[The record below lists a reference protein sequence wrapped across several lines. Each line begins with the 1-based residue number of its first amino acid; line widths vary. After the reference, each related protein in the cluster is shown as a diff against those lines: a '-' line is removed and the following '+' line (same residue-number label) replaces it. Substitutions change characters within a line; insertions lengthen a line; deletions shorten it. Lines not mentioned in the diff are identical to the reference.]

1 MTRTEWI
8 LDFYKNFSELYKAS
22 PDIAYLKSVT
32 GQHSPVRLGEMLIRE
47 NPSVETIR
55 PITDVYIYN
64 YFHEKD
70 PVLMA
75 RQTLDA
81 IIKIGIAIGLCNIA
95 VAKMAKTNH
104 DITNYYHIKY
114 FTDLPNIIQIQF
126 KTLELVDIVITINF
140 ISLIRQ
146 LNVIYTCMVNDRF
159 CEIDDLPKKLKKLVF
174 GK

>member
-8 LDFYKNFSELYKAS
+8 LDFYKNFSKLYKAS

-70 PVLMA
+70 PVLTA

-81 IIKIGIAIGLCNIA
+81 IIKIGTAVALCNMS
-95 VAKMAKTNH
+95 VAKMAKTNS
-104 DITNYYHIKY
+104 DVTKYYHIKY
-114 FTDLPNIIQIQF
+114 FTDLPNIIQSQF

-140 ISLIRQ
+140 IRQ
-146 LNVIYTCMVNDRF
+146 LNMIYTCLVNDRF
-159 CEIDDLPKKLKKLVF
+159 CEIDNLPKKLKKLVF
-174 GK
+174 DK

>member
-32 GQHSPVRLGEMLIRE
+32 GEHSPVYLGEVLMRE
-47 NPSVETIR
+47 NPLTGKNLYIM
-55 PITDVYIYN
+55 DAYIYD

-70 PVLMA
+70 PVLTA
-75 RQTLDA
+75 RQAVDA
-81 IIKIGIAIGLCNIA
+81 IIKIGTA
-95 VAKMAKTNH
+95 VAPCNMSVTKMAKTNP
-104 DITNYYHIKY
+104 DIIKYYNIKY

-126 KTLELVDIVITINF
+126 KTLESVDIVITINF
-140 ISLIRQ
+140 IRH
-146 LNVIYTCMVNDRF
+146 LNMIYTCLVNDRL
-159 CEIDDLPKKLKKLVF
+159 CEIDNLPKKLKKLVF

>member
-22 PDIAYLKSVT
+22 PDIAYLKSIT
-32 GQHSPVRLGEMLIRE
+32 GQHDPVRLGEMLMRE
-47 NPSVETIR
+47 NPLTGKNH
-55 PITDVYIYN
+55 PIIDVYIYN

-70 PVLMA
+70 PVLTA

-81 IIKIGIAIGLCNIA
+81 IIKIGTAVALGNMS
-95 VAKMAKTNH
+95 VAKMAKTNS
-104 DITNYYHIKY
+104 DITKYYHIKY

-140 ISLIRQ
+140 IRQ
-146 LNVIYTCMVNDRF
+146 INMLYTCLVNDRF
-159 CEIDDLPKKLKKLVF
+159 CEIDNLPDKLKKLVF
-174 GK
+174 NK